1 MMPQQLSGRSRSRS
15 CRRSRNT
22 ALAIWHSAPN
32 GLKDH
37 VLWLKRHWHNLNE
50 EIKAKEAVASSKPMG
65 RAELNEELNSM
76 KTMLR
81 VVATEHD
88 YHTEHY
94 ECEELALDETRKQ
107 EAIEVH
113 RHLDCPKD
121 GSCSFWYILRKGR
134 RPRRYFVNF
143 FCENGID
150 MLWPSIVYTRLG
162 DAHN

>member
-1 MMPQQLSGRSRSRS
+1 
-15 CRRSRNT
+15 
-22 ALAIWHSAPN
+22 
-32 GLKDH
+32 
-37 VLWLKRHWHNLNE
+37 
-50 EIKAKEAVASSKPMG
+50 MG

-150 MLWPSIVYTRLG
+150 MLWPSIVYARLG